1 MEERNGEFFCP
12 VKDKQKDNINAIC
25 HLCLAEQTP
34 NIYRDD
40 FMRICLYGSGSRKI
54 DSKYTNCA
62 YELGCEIA
70 KHGHSL
76 VFGGGD
82 TGMMGACAK
91 GVQDNNGTTIGI
103 APEWIGNFEP
113 LCEHCK
119 EFIYVDSMDERKNKF
134 LENSDAFIITPGGI
148 GTLDEFFE
156 IITLRKLKQHD
167 KEIIVFNI
175 AGFFDKMFEM
185 IDEMGEKGF
194 LYKQEELFKKVDT
207 INEIFEII

>member
-1 MEERNGEFFCP
+1 MQSATYVWLSKPQIF
-12 VKDKQKDNINAIC
+12 
-25 HLCLAEQTP
+25 
-34 NIYRDD
+34 RDD
-40 FMRICLYGSGSRKI
+40 FMKICLYGSGSRKI

-91 GVQDNNGTTIGI
+91 GVHDNNGTSIGI

-113 LCEHCK
+113 LCKQCD
-119 EFIYVDSMDERKNKF
+119 EFIYVDSMDERKKKF
-134 LENSDAFIITPGGI
+134 LEKSDAFIITPGGI

-175 AGFFDKMFEM
+175 EGFFDKMLEM
-185 IDEMGEKGF
+185 IEEMSEKGF

>member
-1 MEERNGEFFCP
+1 M
-12 VKDKQKDNINAIC
+12 K
-25 HLCLAEQTP
+25 
-34 NIYRDD
+34 
-40 FMRICLYGSGSRKI
+40 ICLYGSGSRKI
-54 DSKYTNCA
+54 DSKYTNRA

-91 GVQDNNGTTIGI
+91 GVNDNDGTSIGI
-103 APEWIGNFEP
+103 APEWIENFEP
-113 LCEHCK
+113 LCKQCS

-156 IITLRKLKQHD
+156 IVTLRKLKQHD

-175 AGFFDKMFEM
+175 EGFFDKMLEM
-185 IDEMGEKGF
+185 IDEMSEKGF

-207 INEIFEII
+207 IKEIFEII

>member
-1 MEERNGEFFCP
+1 
-12 VKDKQKDNINAIC
+12 
-25 HLCLAEQTP
+25 
-34 NIYRDD
+34 
-40 FMRICLYGSGSRKI
+40 MRICLYGSGSRKI
-54 DSKYTNCA
+54 NKKYTDEA
-62 YELGCEIA
+62 YELGRILAEY
-70 KHGHSL
+70 GHTL

-91 GVQDNNGTTIGI
+91 GIHDNNGKSLGI

-113 LCEHCK
+113 LCEECS

-134 LENSDAFIITPGGI
+134 VENSDAFIITPGGI

-156 IITLRKLKQHD
+156 IITLKKLKQHN

-175 AGFFDKMFEM
+175 DGFYNKMLEM

-194 LYKQEELFKKVDT
+194 LYKQEELFKIANDL
-207 INEIFEII
+207 NEIEEFLKTNELD